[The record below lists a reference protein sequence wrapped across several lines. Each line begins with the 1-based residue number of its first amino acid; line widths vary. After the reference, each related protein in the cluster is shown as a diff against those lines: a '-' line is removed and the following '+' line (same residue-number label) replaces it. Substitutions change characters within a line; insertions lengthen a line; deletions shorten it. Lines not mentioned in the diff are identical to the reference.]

1 MKYGFGPNQILSCS
15 DAVAK
20 AVEKSLNT
28 PIEINVIKQE
38 EISVENFIKEAEQKE
53 VVNSVKNGAC
63 PECGGPI
70 QYVEGCDV
78 CYSCGYSH
86 CS

>member
-1 MKYGFGPNQILSCS
+1 VDKLL
-15 DAVAK
+15 
-20 AVEKSLNT
+20 E
-28 PIEINVIKQE
+28 
-38 EISVENFIKEAEQKE
+38 EAEEKE
-53 VVNSVKNGAC
+53 TNIVKNGAC

-70 QYVEGCDV
+70 QYLEGCDV